1 MKKNVNVLIRVDCQ
15 YDFMPGGSLAVKNGD
30 KIIKPLN
37 KINGLFDYV
46 VDTMDWHPAN
56 HRCFSEFNSGVKIG
70 EKVKRNDVDN
80 GEITVWPVH
89 CVQNTHGALI
99 HKELKG
105 GDRII
110 FRKGIRKESH
120 PFSGFSGVTLFGG
133 EYISLT
139 TFLEKIKATQV
150 FIAGLAT
157 DYCVLETAIDACELT
172 NCEVYVIV
180 ECCKG
185 IASNMVK
192 TYQKMMKAGVDVMS
206 DLNQLTSFL

>member
-80 GEITVWPVH
+80 GEITVWPAHCNKCKMVVVH
-89 CVQNTHGALI
+89 GDTEFKIDGRTKKVEEVIDLDVPK
-99 HKELKG
+99 KE
-105 GDRII
+105 DI
-110 FRKGIRKESH
+110 
-120 PFSGFSGVTLFGG
+120 
-133 EYISLT
+133 
-139 TFLEKIKATQV
+139 
-150 FIAGLAT
+150 
-157 DYCVLETAIDACELT
+157 
-172 NCEVYVIV
+172 
-180 ECCKG
+180 
-185 IASNMVK
+185 
-192 TYQKMMKAGVDVMS
+192 
-206 DLNQLTSFL
+206 